1 MEARHQ
7 DGRRMHGEI
16 IWAMRRAVKEVRT
29 PSHAS
34 FRERNMRLGISVHDA
49 EFYECSLIPSCAY
62 RRLEVFDV
70 VTTDLRDPATAP
82 LLDGLLHEYSTRY
95 GQGAVREFD
104 GNPPE
109 HFTEE
114 CGGALLLLREGGT
127 TVAGGALR
135 RYDPAFVAAG
145 VVGPE
150 FPVQGTAEFKRI
162 WTHDAYRRRGLGRR
176 VLRELELRA
185 TSLGYQRVFL
195 TTGPRQPEAVGL
207 YLAAGYTELP
217 DLGAQDRGFALHPF
231 LKVLPDTDAKA

>member
-1 MEARHQ
+1 M
-7 DGRRMHGEI
+7 
-16 IWAMRRAVKEVRT
+16 
-29 PSHAS
+29 
-34 FRERNMRLGISVHDA
+34 
-49 EFYECSLIPSCAY
+49 
-62 RRLEVFDV
+62 FDV

-114 CGGALLLLREGGT
+114 CGGALLLLREGAE

-150 FPVQGTAEFKRI
+150 FPVRGTTEFKRI

-176 VLRELELRA
+176 VPRELELRA
-185 TSLGYQRVFL
+185 VSLGYQRVFL
-195 TTGPRQPEAVGL
+195 TTGPKQPEAVGL

-217 DLGAQDRGFALHPF
+217 DLGAQARGFALHPF
-231 LKVLPDTDAKA
+231 VKELTVTDG